1 MYQNGENIP
10 KRGKYTKL
18 PPNYRRAKI
27 HQNGRNKFQMALE
40 FNNFFIPRLSKIYP
54 NWDCWFENIR
64 SGKPAK
70 IPDINRKDN

>member
-40 FNNFFIPRLSKIYP
+40 FNNFFYSKALQNLP
-54 NWDCWFENIR
+54 ELGFLV
-64 SGKPAK
+64 
-70 IPDINRKDN
+70 